1 MQTTDLL
8 ILAVARLAG
17 GLTIAGMTTER
28 DEKTGLRWAR
38 PIPEGGV
45 WAPDDLRYG
54 DGSLVQ
60 PGDVVRMALGVPQP
74 APPFIENVPVSLQV
88 RPLERI
94 RRLAAERRTAFFDE
108 HLDQAPAEVLRERT
122 RSLCLIRPDFVHA
135 IVSCD
140 SETGKFETRLAL
152 MVGRLKSNEEGIAVT
167 DIYWRAFMRTWL
179 GDEEYLEIDD
189 SELLSRLGELYA
201 VVGLGRK
208 AGPVILGVHTVPEY
222 AVTIDESAL

>member
-1 MQTTDLL
+1 
-8 ILAVARLAG
+8 
-17 GLTIAGMTTER
+17 MTTER
-28 DEKTGLRWAR
+28 DEKTGLRWVR

-140 SETGKFETRLAL
+140 SETGKFETRLVL
-152 MVGRLKSNEEGIAVT
+152 MVGRLTSNEDGIAVA